1 MFPTSYGLFG
11 SILSTDGMLSLDNSY
26 VIGIPSTGQESG
38 MQRAMNSSRVMFRE
52 CLRPETRLHSHFNGE
67 ALRLL
72 RSASSRRS
80 LLIRRYSRMYSRC
93 CSAVFTPLARFRS
106 ILDADWHALQMFGSL
121 PSRGVNSL
129 SGFSIQHFLQRRTS
143 IPYKSYGT
151 YGAALYLPGLK
162 AEVSREF

>member
-143 IPYKSYGT
+143 IPYNVGLTANFTCKSCDDQVAY
-151 YGAALYLPGLK
+151 
-162 AEVSREF
+162 V